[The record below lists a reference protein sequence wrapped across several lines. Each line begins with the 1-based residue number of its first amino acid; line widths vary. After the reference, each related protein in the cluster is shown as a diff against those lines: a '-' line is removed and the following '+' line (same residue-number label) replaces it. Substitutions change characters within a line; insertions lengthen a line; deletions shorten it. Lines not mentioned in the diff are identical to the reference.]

1 LTPANH
7 ESLLAAAAG
16 KSKRDVEV
24 LLAKAFP
31 SPVVPSSV
39 RKIPVRRPTP
49 LPTCLPASLSASLPA
64 VESDAGPMNVP
75 QQAVSR
81 LRPLG
86 TPTVTPPG
94 GDDAAAAPESAS
106 VLLTQP
112 AAPSKRLGVVRPL
125 AEDRYE
131 VRITVSA
138 ATREKLR
145 RATDLL
151 RHAIPDGDA
160 AQIIERALTTLLDDL
175 ARKKLAA
182 TTRPR
187 PVKGGAAST
196 RHVPAHVKRT
206 VWLRDGGRCAF
217 VSGSG
222 RRCPEEGH
230 LEFHHVRPY
239 GVGGE
244 TTLKNIQL
252 RCRAHNDYEA
262 ERFYGRRF
270 SPAAMRE
277 GAAELGPDR
286 VAGASMSEASASSSP
301 RISGD

>member
-1 LTPANH
+1 M
-7 ESLLAAAAG
+7 
-16 KSKRDVEV
+16 DV
-24 LLAKAFP
+24 L
-31 SPVVPSSV
+31 
-39 RKIPVRRPTP
+39 
-49 LPTCLPASLSASLPA
+49 
-64 VESDAGPMNVP
+64 

-81 LRPLG
+81 LRPLD
-86 TPTVTPPG
+86 TPSVTPPG

-112 AAPSKRLGVVRPL
+112 AAPSKRRDVVRPL
-125 AEDRYE
+125 AEDSYE
-131 VRITVSA
+131 LRVTVSA

-151 RHAIPDGDA
+151 RHAIPEGDA
-160 AQIIERALTTLLDDL
+160 AQVIDRALTVLLEDL
-175 ARKKLAA
+175 ARKKFAA

-187 PVKGGAAST
+187 PPRGGSSDLSASRT
-196 RHVPAHVKRT
+196 RHVPAHVKRA

-217 VSGSG
+217 VSRGA
-222 RRCPEEGH
+222 RRCPEEGG

-244 TTLKNIQL
+244 ATVDNIEL

-270 SPAAMRE
+270 IPAAKRK
-277 GAAELGPDR
+277 GAAELGPGR
-286 VAGASMSEASASSSP
+286 VAGGMDVGASASSSP
-301 RISGD
+301 RTAGGSERIRAERSRPGWEWA